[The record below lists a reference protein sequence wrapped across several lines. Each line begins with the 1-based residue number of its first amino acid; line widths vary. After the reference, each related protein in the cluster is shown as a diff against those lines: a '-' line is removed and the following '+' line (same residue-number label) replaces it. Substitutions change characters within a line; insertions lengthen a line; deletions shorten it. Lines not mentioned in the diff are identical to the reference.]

1 MNIDEAAVTR
11 QLTLKNNET
20 KTVEMCFDDS
30 SVTSVENFE
39 FMRIGVAYDC
49 KIYLLGRVDDCGKD
63 FKVLKGVII
72 GTRKLVKIQDVV
84 GNVFYVDRNIMKNME
99 VKEFIKFKYTR
110 KDVIQVNDIIHPD
123 FK

>member
-30 SVTSVENFE
+30 SVTSFENFE

-49 KIYLLGRVDDCGKD
+49 KIYLLGRVDDCGED
-63 FKVLKGVII
+63 FKVVKGITI
-72 GTRKLVKIQDVV
+72 GIRKLVKIQDLI

-99 VKEFIKFKYTR
+99 VKEFIK
-110 KDVIQVNDIIHPD
+110 
-123 FK
+123 

>member
-20 KTVEMCFDDS
+20 TTVEMCFDDS

-63 FKVLKGVII
+63 FKVVKGVTI
-72 GTRKLVKIQDVV
+72 GTRKLVKIQDVI